1 MDERDNETKDL
12 VITEPSQVV
21 ANQSQDIAQK
31 IVDADDVDEVKKLTD
46 MFNLLQQKKNI
57 LRILKLNGLYDAV
70 TEQMGARFEKKADE
84 FSNTE
89 LLNYLQVVQ
98 NALDKSNNGLKL
110 VSEIP
115 PINFNQQNNVNINV
129 GDEFSREE
137 RERIADALKAILQ
150 RQQSNQQETPEDIII
165 EEPKAEDIVSPKDE
179 NGEDVE

>member
-1 MDERDNETKDL
+1 MTEIDNTSKELT
-12 VITEPSQVV
+12 VVEPSQVV
-21 ANQSQDIAQK
+21 ANQSQDIAEK
-31 IVDADDVDEVKKLTD
+31 IVNAEDVDEVKKLTD

-70 TEQMGARFEKKADE
+70 ADQMGERFDKKADE

-89 LLNYLQVVQ
+89 LLNYMQVIA
-98 NALDKSNNGLKL
+98 NALEKSNNGLKL

-115 PINFNQQNNVNINV
+115 PINFNQQNNVTVNV

-150 RQQSNQQETPEDIII
+150 KQQNVQQPPEDIII
-165 EEPKAEDIVSPKDE
+165 EESEAEEAVSPNGG
-179 NGEDVE
+179 NGEEVE